1 MASTDFGKLE
11 RTHGIA
17 PAFMQRAVIVAV
29 LSFLF
34 FLGMMLGFYVRQN
47 IGYFLLA
54 SAFLLV
60 YVLTMFGWLVM
71 RKYNVKIYENGI
83 VYKKFEALWNE
94 IEAVETKTSG
104 NKINFEIRKKSGET
118 INLSEAIDGIRH
130 IIERVNE
137 KVK

>member
-1 MASTDFGKLE
+1 MSFSNLGKLE
-11 RTHGIA
+11 STHGIA

-34 FLGMMLGFYVRQN
+34 FMAMMLGFYVRQN

-60 YVLTMFGWLVM
+60 YILTMFGWLVL

-83 VYKKFEALWNE
+83 AYKKFEAFWNE
-94 IEAVETKTSG
+94 IEKVETKTSG
-104 NKINFEIRKKSGET
+104 SKINLEIRKKGGET
-118 INLSEAIDGIRH
+118 ISLSEAIDGIEH
-130 IIERVNE
+130 IINRVNE
-137 KVK
+137 RVK